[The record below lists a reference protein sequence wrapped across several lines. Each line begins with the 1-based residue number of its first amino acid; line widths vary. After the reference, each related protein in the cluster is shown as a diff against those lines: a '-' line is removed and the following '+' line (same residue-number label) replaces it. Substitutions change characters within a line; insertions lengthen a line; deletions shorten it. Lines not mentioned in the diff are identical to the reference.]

1 LFRLKVLSFECTF
14 MPLEARD
21 GPGLGG
27 RSPYYRNN
35 TIEIMPPLKPVSS
48 VLFVVQTSLH
58 LPLGRGT
65 LSINATEVAI

>member
-1 LFRLKVLSFECTF
+1 MFKLKVLSFECKI

-27 RSPYYRNN
+27 RSLYL
-35 TIEIMPPLKPVSS
+35 PPLKPVSS

-58 LPLGRGT
+58 LPLGRAT